1 MSQFANIPTETLQ
14 QWLAAAMQSRQ
25 QQMVGPT
32 SASSSDGRRI
42 AFERSPTD
50 LNAYIL
56 QLSDEISR
64 RNGCPREPIVIG
76 F

>member
-1 MSQFANIPTETLQ
+1 MSQYANIPTETLQ
-14 QWLAAAMQSRQ
+14 QWLQAALQSRQ

-42 AFERSPTD
+42 SFERAPSD
-50 LNAYIL
+50 LNTYIRE
-56 QLSDEISR
+56 LSDEISR
-64 RNGCPREPIVIG
+64 RNGRPREPIVIG